1 MPTSRYRLCWC
12 ACAALVLLR
21 VAVGWHFL
29 YEGLWKI
36 DSWRQGTKKFSAEGY
51 IANSSGPLCSWF
63 RSQLDDP
70 DGLERLQPAA
80 IVSRWERTIAE
91 LDRKYTLS
99 AQQKASAQRKIR
111 ELELAKE
118 AYFIDPANKS
128 KINAY
133 REDIQKVA
141 DDEQSDP
148 AFVREHAG
156 VRRKEL
162 IKLRGELLGT
172 VDAWNNSLREHVM
185 AELNP
190 EQIEQESKESL
201 GGLAGRLKLPFDL
214 NWSADDLY
222 NINRATMLGLTVC
235 GGLLV
240 VGLFSRLSALGAAVL
255 VASFYACNPAPPLG
269 AGMLGDPGHYLYV
282 NKELVECLAAL
293 VLATIPT
300 GRWLGL
306 DALIR
311 GLITRRLSA
320 TVFGTPDDA
329 IVKS

>member
-1 MPTSRYRLCWC
+1 MPNSRYRLCWC

-36 DSWRQGTKKFSAEGY
+36 DSWRKGTKPFSAEGY
-51 IANSSGPLCSWF
+51 IANSSGPLRSWF
-63 RSQLDDP
+63 RAQLDDP
-70 DGLERLQPAA
+70 DGLERLQPAG
-80 IVSRWERTIAE
+80 IVGRWERTIAE
-91 LDRKYTLS
+91 LDRKYGLS
-99 AQQKASAQRKIR
+99 EEQKTSARKKIR

-118 AYFIDPANKS
+118 AYFNDLANKS
-128 KINAY
+128 KIDAY
-133 REDIQKVA
+133 REEIQKVA
-141 DDEQSDP
+141 EDEQSDP

-162 IKLRGELLGT
+162 VKVRDELLGT
-172 VDAWNNSLREHVM
+172 ADAWNRSLREHVT
-185 AELNP
+185 AALNP
-190 EQIEQESKESL
+190 EQIERESNEGL
-201 GGLAGRLKLPFDL
+201 GLTARLKLPFDL
-214 NWSADDLY
+214 NWSEDDLY

-240 VGLFSRLSALGAAVL
+240 VGLFSRLSALGAAML

-269 AGMLGDPGHYLYV
+269 PGMLGDPGHYLYV

>member
-1 MPTSRYRLCWC
+1 MPNSRYRLCWC

-36 DSWRQGTKKFSAEGY
+36 ESWRAGTEKFSAENY
-51 IANSSGPLCSWF
+51 IAKSSGPLRTWF
-63 RSQLDDP
+63 RSHLDDP
-70 DGLERLQPAA
+70 DGLERLQPAGVIA
-80 IVSRWERTIAE
+80 RWDRTIAE
-91 LDRKYTLS
+91 LDRKYSLTDEQKSS
-99 AQQKASAQRKIR
+99 AQKKVR

-118 AYFIDPANKS
+118 AFFTDSAIKS
-128 KINAY
+128 KIDGY
-133 REDIQKVA
+133 REGIEEVA
-141 DDEQSDP
+141 EDKKSDP

-162 IKLRGELLGT
+162 IKTRDELLDT
-172 VDAWNNSLREHVM
+172 VDAWNKSLHDHVI

-190 EQIEQESKESL
+190 DQIERESTKAL
-201 GGLAGRLKLPFDL
+201 GGLAERLNLPFDL
-214 NWSADDLY
+214 NWSEDDLY
-222 NINRATMLGLTVC
+222 NINRGTMLGLTVC

-240 VGLFSRLSALGAAVL
+240 IGLFSRLSALGAALL
-255 VASFYACNPAPPLG
+255 VASFYACNPPPPLG
-269 AGMLGDPGHYLYV
+269 AGMPGDPGHYLYV

-300 GRWLGL
+300 GRWLGA

-311 GLITRRLSA
+311 GLVTRRLSA
-320 TVFGTPDDA
+320 AVFGTPDDA
-329 IVKS
+329 VVKS